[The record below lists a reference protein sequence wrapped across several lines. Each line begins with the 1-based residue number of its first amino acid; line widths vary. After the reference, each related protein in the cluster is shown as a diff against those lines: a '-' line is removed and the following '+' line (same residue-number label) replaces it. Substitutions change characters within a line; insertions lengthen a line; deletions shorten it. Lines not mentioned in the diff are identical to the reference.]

1 MFKRILA
8 LFIILTS
15 LGFFNFI
22 FIGKDILKMMEMA
35 GIVVTAAIILLQ
47 SVYGDPE
54 GFRKTFGWEI
64 LLIFIAVVLSMLM
77 AWSAHN
83 QGLPTTLIAQRFM
96 YFYLFYFAL
105 HFLKIP
111 DYDLEKIIVALA
123 VIYFL
128 FYVLQFIS
136 YPRLLFTIRVIE
148 ERGTIR
154 IFQTGLPYLILA
166 YFYILNKSFSGMTLS
181 RAVLLASF
189 FSVVIMMGTRQLLF
203 SIFLLTMLNI
213 LFSRKLKSKVLVVL
227 VSALA
232 VIPVVLMF
240 QDIFLNIINLSKEQS
255 VGFEENI
262 RVLAG
267 TFFLTDFFPTPWA
280 YLTGNGA
287 DSANSGYGVM
297 IQMYKDVLDFYQSD
311 VGLIGDFSKFGAVF
325 LIAVISILYRI
336 LSCSLP
342 DDLIY
347 IKYFY
352 VFVILTSFTGVGLF
366 GDANSIVA
374 VCITLY
380 IIDVYKQRKEE
391 DDNEET
397 EQLNAGEEVTIAG
410 ETSG

>member
-8 LFIILTS
+8 IFIILTS
-15 LGFFNFI
+15 LGFFNFS
-22 FIGKDILKMMEMA
+22 FVGKDIIKMLEMA
-35 GIVVTAAIILLQ
+35 GILMSVSVILLQ
-47 SVYGDPE
+47 LVYGNSE

-64 LLIFIAVVLSMLM
+64 LLIFVAVVLSMLM

-111 DYDLEKIIVALA
+111 DYDLEKVIVVLA

-136 YPRLLFTIRVIE
+136 YPRLLFTVRVIE

-154 IFQTGLPYLILA
+154 IFQSGLPYLILG
-166 YFYILNKSFSGMTLS
+166 YFYVLNKSFSEMTPL

-227 VSALA
+227 ISALA

-255 VGFEENI
+255 IGFEENI
-262 RVLAG
+262 RILAG
-267 TFFLTDFFPTPWA
+267 TFFLTDFFPTPWT

-297 IQMYKDVLDFYQSD
+297 IQMYKDVFGFYQSD
-311 VGLIGDFSKFGAVF
+311 VGLIGDFSKFGLIF
-325 LIAVISILYRI
+325 LIAVISVLYRI
-336 LSCSLP
+336 LSCTLP
-342 DDLIY
+342 DELIY

-352 VFVILTSFTGVGLF
+352 IFAILTSLTGAGLF

-380 IIDVYKQRKEE
+380 IIDVYKHRKAE
-391 DDNEET
+391 DDNEEA
-397 EQLNAGEEVTIAG
+397 EQFKPDETVSEIA
-410 ETSG
+410 ESTQ